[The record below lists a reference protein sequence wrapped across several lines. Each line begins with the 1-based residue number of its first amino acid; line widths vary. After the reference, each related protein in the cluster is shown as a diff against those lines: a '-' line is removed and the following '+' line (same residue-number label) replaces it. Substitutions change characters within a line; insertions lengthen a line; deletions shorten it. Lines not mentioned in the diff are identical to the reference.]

1 MRHDALAESVAVL
14 AERETKIIRS
24 KIGKNQLT
32 LAITVAATSLNTR
45 LNRQKNPNRAE
56 ADSPAGSRGIDRFS
70 KIAGRIA
77 GNASSR
83 TTEVVYRR
91 ELPPILTVGAETM
104 DKLFNPR
111 AS

>member
-24 KIGKNQLT
+24 KIGKNQQPNLIPL
-32 LAITVAATSLNTR
+32 LA
-45 LNRQKNPNRAE
+45 P
-56 ADSPAGSRGIDRFS
+56 
-70 KIAGRIA
+70 
-77 GNASSR
+77 R

-91 ELPPILTVGAETM
+91 ELPPILTAGAEAM